1 MNTID
6 SAHKILIMLE
16 EQLHSKSL
24 FLFQERIM
32 THILRN
38 LVVKLVKE
46 FESTSSGFYFI
57 L

>member
-1 MNTID
+1 MNAID

-16 EQLHSKSL
+16 EQLLSKCL

-32 THILRN
+32 THMLRI

>member
-16 EQLHSKSL
+16 EQLHSKCL

>member
-16 EQLHSKSL
+16 EQLHSKCL

-46 FESTSSGFYFI
+46 FESMSSGFYFI

>member
-16 EQLHSKSL
+16 EQLHSKCL
-24 FLFQERIM
+24 FRFQERIM